1 MWIKSVEGK
10 NFRNYRALSI
20 ELDKGINLLY
30 GDNAQGKT
38 NILEIIYI
46 CSTSRSHRGSKD
58 KELILFGEEEA
69 HLRLFVYKRKD
80 LHKID
85 IHYKRNG
92 KKGIAIDGVPVK
104 KASEMFG
111 YLNVVMFSPDDLAVV
126 KNGPAER
133 RRFLDKEICQI
144 DPVYMDDLGRYNKIL
159 DQRNRLLKEIPFR
172 SSLLDTLDVWDEQ
185 LVNYGNRITEKR
197 KEFIKN
203 TGALCRDIH
212 ENLTSGKEI
221 MELEYEE
228 NVSPENF
235 MDKLKESRER
245 DIHTSQTNKGPHRD
259 DFCIKAN
266 NIDLRTFGSQG
277 QQRSAAVSLKLSEIE
292 MIKNKTGED
301 PVLLLDDV
309 LSELDGSRQE
319 SLLKEI
325 TNIQTV
331 ITGTGIDDLI
341 KNNLNIGKKYFVKE
355 GTIKEMP
362 LDMEE

>member
-10 NFRNYRALSI
+10 NFRNYKALSI

-85 IHYKRNG
+85 IHYKKNG

-144 DPVYMDDLGRYNKIL
+144 DPVYMDDLVKYNKIL
-159 DQRNRLLKEIPFR
+159 DHRNRLLKEIPFR

-185 LVNYGNRITEKR
+185 LAVYGKRIIEKR
-197 KEFIKN
+197 KEFIEN
-203 TGALCRDIH
+203 IGVMCRGIH
-212 ENLTSGKEI
+212 ETLTSGKEK

-228 NVSPENF
+228 NVSSEDF
-235 MDKLKESRER
+235 REKLKESRER
-245 DIHTSQTNKGPHRD
+245 DIHTAQTNRGPHRD
-259 DFCIKAN
+259 DFIIKAN
-266 NIDLRTFGSQG
+266 GIDLRTFGSQG
-277 QQRSAAVSLKLSEIE
+277 QQRSAAVSLKLSEIK
-292 MIKNKTGED
+292 MIKDVTGED

-325 TNIQTV
+325 NNIQTV
-331 ITGTGIDDLI
+331 ITGTGMDDFI
-341 KNNLNIGKKYFVKE
+341 KNNLSIGKKYFVKE
-355 GTIKEMP
+355 GTVREMS

>member
-10 NFRNYRALSI
+10 NFRNYKALSI

-85 IHYKRNG
+85 IHYKKNG

-144 DPVYMDDLGRYNKIL
+144 DPVYMDDLGKYNKIL
-159 DQRNRLLKEIPFR
+159 DHRNRLLKEIPFR

-185 LVNYGNRITEKR
+185 LAAYGNRIIEKR
-197 KEFIKN
+197 KEFIVN
-203 TGALCRDIH
+203 TGEMCRGIH
-212 ENLTSGKEI
+212 ETLTSGKEK

-228 NVSPENF
+228 NVSSEDF
-235 MDKLKESRER
+235 REKLKESRER
-245 DIHTSQTNKGPHRD
+245 DIHTAQTNRGPHRD
-259 DFCIKAN
+259 DFIIKAN
-266 NIDLRTFGSQG
+266 GIDLRTFGSQG
-277 QQRSAAVSLKLSEIE
+277 QQRSAAVSLKLSEIK
-292 MIKNKTGED
+292 MIKDVTGED

-325 TNIQTV
+325 NNIQTV
-331 ITGTGIDDLI
+331 ITGTGMDDFV
-341 KNNLNIGKKYFVKE
+341 KNNLSIGKKYFVKE
-355 GTIKEMP
+355 GTVREMS

>member
-10 NFRNYRALSI
+10 NFRNYKALSI

-85 IHYKRNG
+85 IHYKKNG

-144 DPVYMDDLGRYNKIL
+144 DPVYMDDLGKYNKIL
-159 DQRNRLLKEIPFR
+159 DHRNRLLKEIPFR
-172 SSLLDTLDVWDEQ
+172 QSLLDTLDVWDEQ
-185 LVNYGNRITEKR
+185 LSAYGKRIIEKR
-197 KEFIKN
+197 KEFILN
-203 TGALCRDIH
+203 TGGLCREIH
-212 ENLTSGKEI
+212 NTITSGKEL

-228 NVSPENF
+228 NVSSEDF
-235 MDKLKESRER
+235 TEKLKESRER
-245 DIHTSQTNKGPHRD
+245 DIHTAQTNRGPHRD
-259 DFCIKAN
+259 DFVIKAN
-266 NIDLRTFGSQG
+266 GIDLRTFGSQG
-277 QQRSAAVSLKLSEIE
+277 QQRSAAVSLKLSEIK
-292 MIKNKTGED
+292 MIKDVTGED

-325 TNIQTV
+325 NNIQTV
-331 ITGTGIDDLI
+331 ITGTGMDDFI
-341 KNNLNIGKKYFVKE
+341 KNNLSIGKKYFVKE
-355 GTIKEMP
+355 GNVKEMS